1 MYYIVFGILYIISL
15 LPLRV
20 LYLLSDLL
28 YFILYFAT
36 GYRRSVVMHNL
47 SLAFPEK
54 TIAERKAIARRFYR
68 RFTDN
73 WIESLKLLSISEK
86 KLAKRITTDLEALDT
101 VYATGRNVH
110 FLMGHQFNWEWANAG
125 IPPRTGFK
133 TLVAYSPITNKI
145 IDRLFLYLRQRF
157 GATMLPY
164 NDMARAMLPYRR
176 TQYLLALVADQNPH
190 NPKKSYWLNFLGQP
204 TAFVQGPEKGA
215 RLGNIPVVYLSFNRP
230 HRGHYHL
237 QTTLV
242 DMNPGSSSE
251 GELTR
256 KYVALLEENIR
267 LHPELY
273 LWSHKRWKHNW
284 SEAFEKLWIDKT
296 GKPSLSR

>member
-1 MYYIVFGILYIISL
+1 MYYIVFGILYFISL
-15 LPLRV
+15 LPFWA

-28 YFILYFAT
+28 YFLLYHVIR
-36 GYRRSVVMHNL
+36 YRRKVVLDNL

-54 TIAERKAIARRFYR
+54 TLAARKAVARRFFR

-73 WIESLKLLSISEK
+73 WIESLKLLSISERA
-86 KLAKRITTDLEALDT
+86 LARRITTDLDALHT

-125 IPPRTGFK
+125 IPPQTAFK
-133 TLVAYSPITNKI
+133 TLVAYSPITNKTV
-145 IDRLFLYLRQRF
+145 DRLFLYLRQRF

-164 NDMARAMLPYRR
+164 NEMGKAMLPYRR
-176 TQYLLALVADQNPH
+176 IQYLLALVADQNPH
-190 NPKKSYWLNFLGQP
+190 NPRKSYWLNFLGQP

-215 RLGNIPVVYLSFNRP
+215 RLGNIPVVYLSFSRP
-230 HRGHYHL
+230 KRGHYHL
-237 QTTLV
+237 HTSLV
-242 DMNPGSSSE
+242 DMNPGNSKE

-267 LHPELY
+267 RYPELY

-284 SEAFEKLWIDKT
+284 SEAYEKLWIDT
-296 GKPSLSR
+296 GKPPLLR

>member
-1 MYYIVFGILYIISL
+1 MYYIVFGLLYVISL
-15 LPLRV
+15 LPFPV
-20 LYLLSDLL
+20 LYLLSD
-28 YFILYFAT
+28 ILYFFLYFVA
-36 GYRRSVVMHNL
+36 GYRRKVVMNNL
-47 SLAFPEK
+47 LLAFPEK
-54 TIAERKAIARRFYR
+54 TNEERKAIARKFYR

-86 KLAKRITTDLEALDT
+86 QLGKHITTDLEALHT

-110 FLMGHQFNWEWANAG
+110 FLMGHQFNWEWANSV
-125 IPPRTGFK
+125 IPPRTPYK
-133 TLVAYSPITNKI
+133 TLVAYSPISSKI
-145 IDRLFLYLRQRF
+145 VDRMFLYQRQRF

-164 NDMARAMLPYRR
+164 NEMGKAMLPYRR

-190 NPKKSYWLNFLGQP
+190 NPRKSYWLNFMGQP

-215 RLGNIPVVYLSFNRP
+215 RLGNIPVVYLSFSRP
-230 HRGHYHL
+230 RRGYYHM
-237 QTTLV
+237 QTSLV
-242 DMNPGSSSE
+242 EMNPGNSAE

-267 LHPELY
+267 RYPELY

-284 SEAFEKLWIDKT
+284 SEAYEKLWIDT
-296 GKPSLSR
+296 GKPPLLR